1 MNFRADAQKFKVVI
15 APQAKRDQE
24 TFSLRHI
31 GDNFRKLVVTGDPY
45 EKPWTDR
52 SDITF
57 IDIVP
62 FLLDPLSL
70 ETL

>member
-1 MNFRADAQKFKVVI
+1 MIGKV
-15 APQAKRDQE
+15 
-24 TFSLRHI
+24 
-31 GDNFRKLVVTGDPY
+31 VVTGDPY

-52 SDITF
+52 NGITF
-57 IDIVP
+57 IGIVP